1 MLKPLRSP
9 QPVCKGPQAEPR
21 KIAAVKRLPF
31 QGSSSDLIS
40 QFLLRELLEAYNLV
54 GIGLAFLDAQQR
66 LLQSNRVAGEI
77 LARRDG
83 LEVTSDRILTT
94 GRRRGGAAP
103 GVIDQLRD
111 AKIYYAQDH
120 EQMAILAVPR
130 PSGKRPLTVLVP
142 LANLLPDQPHVGTTI
157 TLVFIVDPELPMQ
170 GLESHVQQ
178 VYRLT
183 AAETEL
189 ATLLMQGH
197 TLPECCQQMGIR
209 RSTAAS
215 HLRQLFNKTEARTQ
229 GQLVSVLFRRF
240 GLLSSPASST
250 YSRTAETPTKT
261 IAFPPPKNDA
271 QARSFAVSFIR
282 R

>member
-1 MLKPLRSP
+1 MF
-9 QPVCKGPQAEPR
+9 KGPQAEPR
-21 KIAAVKRLPF
+21 EIAAVERLPF
-31 QGSSSDLIS
+31 PGNSSDLIS

-54 GIGLAFLDAQQR
+54 GIGLAIVDAEQR
-66 LLQSNRVAGEI
+66 LLESNRVAGEI

-83 LEVTSDRILTT
+83 LELASDRTLIT

-111 AKIYYAQDH
+111 ATIYYAQDQ
-120 EQMAILAVPR
+120 EQMAIVAVPR

-142 LANLLPDQPHVGTTI
+142 LASLLPNSLHVSPHRSQQVGGAA
-157 TLVFIVDPELPMQ
+157 TLVFIVDPELPMA
-170 GLESHVQQ
+170 GMDRHVQQ

-215 HLRQLFNKTEARTQ
+215 HLRQLFNKTQARTQ

-240 GLLSSPASST
+240 GLLSSPASAT
-250 YSRTAETPTKT
+250 NSRPAETPTKT
-261 IAFPPPKNDA
+261 IAFPPPTNA
-271 QARSFAVSFIR
+271 AGARSFAVSFIR

>member
-1 MLKPLRSP
+1 MA
-9 QPVCKGPQAEPR
+9 KGPQAEPTR
-21 KIAAVKRLPF
+21 MAASGRLPSL
-31 QGSSSDLIS
+31 GTSSDLIS
-40 QFLLRELLEAYNLV
+40 RFLLRELLEAYDLV
-54 GIGLAFLDAQQR
+54 GIGVAIVDTEQR
-66 LLQSNRVAGEI
+66 LLQSNRVADQI

-83 LEVTSDRILTT
+83 LEVMLDRTLSA
-94 GRRRGGAAP
+94 GRRRGGVTH
-103 GVIDQLRD
+103 GLFDQLRD
-111 AKIYYAQDH
+111 ATIYYAKEQDR
-120 EQMAILAVPR
+120 MAILAMPR

-142 LANLLPDQPHVGTTI
+142 LANLLPEQRHSGSST
-157 TLVFIVDPELPMQ
+157 TLVFIVDPELPMK
-170 GLESHVQQ
+170 GMASHVQQ

-183 AAETEL
+183 AAESQL

-215 HLRQLFNKTEARTQ
+215 HLRQLFNKTQARTP

-250 YSRTAETPTKT
+250 HSRPAETPTKT
-261 IAFPPPKNDA
+261 IAFPSPKNDA